1 MDTIKALPFSGK
13 STTTA
18 MFSMVLKEMGNDI
31 SALVGANVSQVWR
44 LGVKH
49 DVHMRLYLM
58 KL

>member
-1 MDTIKALPFSGK
+1 MV
-13 STTTA
+13 
-18 MFSMVLKEMGNDI
+18 SMVLKEMGNDI

-49 DVHMRLYLM
+49 DVHMRLYLI